1 MQGRSPLTTTT
12 KEMKTE
18 TRKPT
23 YLEPA
28 YWSKDDQSKIG
39 DMADLLADLP
49 DSILSVME
57 TAFLTFEVSFP
68 WEAEQDEPDLLEN
81 TRKMIV
87 ATGVARCQ

>member
-1 MQGRSPLTTTT
+1 
-12 KEMKTE
+12 MKTE
-18 TRKPT
+18 TRKPS

-57 TAFLTFEVSFP
+57 TALLTFEVSFP

-87 ATGVARCQ
+87 ATQVARCL